1 MRRFILAAAMFMVAS
16 HGDAGTVATS
26 TNDAGGMMVL
36 SDVKCSGERDL
47 FVAYTVVPNSSKTLM
62 GCWTMDDNFVFI
74 RWNDGDVRTYP
85 FGIWDIKTKKKGNA
99 L

>member
-26 TNDAGGMMVL
+26 TNDAGGMMVIT
-36 SDVKCSGERDL
+36 DEKCAGEKNL
-47 FVAYTVVPNSSKTLM
+47 YVAYSVIPSNGRTMM
-62 GCWTMDDNFVFI
+62 GCWVMDDNFIFI

-85 FGIWDIKTKKKGNA
+85 FSAWDIKTKKKGNA